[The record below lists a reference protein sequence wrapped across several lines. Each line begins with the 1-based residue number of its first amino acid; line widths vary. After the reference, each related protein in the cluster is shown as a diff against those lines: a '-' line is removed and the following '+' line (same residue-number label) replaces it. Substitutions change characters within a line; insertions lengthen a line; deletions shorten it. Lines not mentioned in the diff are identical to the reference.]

1 MSKLKKNPIPALRD
15 IQAAFI
21 HDAYTGGQTSA
32 VYLNKYKPNS
42 RERLDIYYNNTLLG
56 LTDILTTTYPVL
68 QKIVGESFFS
78 TIARFYI
85 ETNFQISGNRHTYG
99 GELSSFLRSYEP
111 AASWPYLPDIA
122 AIEWAYF
129 QASIA
134 DDAPALDFNEL
145 TDLISEHP
153 GFIVSLHPGV
163 YYVEL
168 NFNALEI
175 WQEHQ
180 KIKIETI
187 KLRKSLQTI
196 LIWRDQKDHII
207 LQEISKP
214 LKELL
219 RYCQERISFAQA
231 MFQCSDGLQ
240 DLTIFQQEFA
250 RVVSSG
256 IFVYTDGNQ

>member
-1 MSKLKKNPIPALRD
+1 MPALRD

-21 HDAYTGGQTSA
+21 HDAYSGEKTSA
-32 VYLNKYKPNS
+32 VYLNKYKLNS
-42 RERLDIYYNNTLLG
+42 PERLGIYYNNTLLG
-56 LTDILTTTYPVL
+56 LTDILIATYPIL
-68 QKIVGESFFS
+68 QKIVGESFFR

-85 ETNFQISGNRHTYG
+85 ETNSQNTGNRHAYG
-99 GELSSFLRSYEP
+99 VGLASFLRSYEP

-134 DDAPALDFNEL
+134 NDAPALDFSEL

-153 GFIVSLHPGV
+153 GFIVLLHPGV
-163 YYVEL
+163 HYIEL

-180 KIKIETI
+180 RDEIETI
-187 KLRKSLQTI
+187 KLQESPQTV
-196 LIWRDQKDHII
+196 LIWRDQKD
-207 LQEISKP
+207 EIFIQKISEP
-214 LKELL
+214 LKKLL
-219 RYCQERISFAQA
+219 QCCREGIGFGKA
-231 MFQCSDGLQ
+231 MFQSSDGLQ
-240 DLTIFQQEFA
+240 DLTLFQQEFA

-256 IFVYTDGNQ
+256 VFVYVDGNQ